1 MTGPERLRP
10 GLYPVEQAIRVE
22 PLEPALPETALAEP
36 AAPAAELLPP
46 EPRRRSRAG
55 RWFLGSVA
63 AFLVAAVSVQAGFFV
78 ADMYQRSLLLG
89 AAMSALLGLAGASG
103 LWWIL
108 AELRQLR
115 RLETVERVREEARR
129 LSRSDAHGEAARFL
143 AHVKPL
149 FIDRPGAAERFRRL
163 EDMVLETHADRDVV
177 ALFQREIIRPLDK
190 EAFRAVTRSAQ
201 WIGVG
206 VSVSPVAA
214 LDALL
219 AVARSLRMIR
229 EIAEVY
235 GFRPGLTS
243 TLVLARHV
251 IRNAALFSAA
261 DVAANLWVQHLGGSL
276 AELVSSKLAEGVYA
290 AVRVSGLGLLTV
302 ETCRPVPF
310 DEDDRP
316 GLDDLR
322 RDILARLTRR

>member
-1 MTGPERLRP
+1 LRP
-10 GLYPVEQAIRVE
+10 GLYPVERATRVE
-22 PLEPALPETALAEP
+22 PLEPAPTAATQIVPEPLAAEP
-36 AAPAAELLPP
+36 
-46 EPRRRSRAG
+46 PRRRSRAG
-55 RWFLGSVA
+55 RWFLA
-63 AFLVAAVSVQAGFFV
+63 AVTGFLVAAVAVQAGFFV
-78 ADMYQRSLLLG
+78 ADMFQRQVLLG
-89 AAMSALLGLAGASG
+89 GLFSALLGLAGASG
-103 LWWIL
+103 AWWIL

-115 RLETVERVREEARR
+115 RLDTVERVREEARR
-129 LSRSDAHGEAARFL
+129 LSLADGHGEAARFL

-163 EDMVLETHADRDVV
+163 EDMVLETHADREVL
-177 ALFQREIIRPLDK
+177 ALFQREIVRPLDK
-190 EAFRAVTRSAQ
+190 EAFRAITRGAQ

-214 LDALL
+214 VDALL
-219 AVARSLRMIR
+219 AIARSLRMIR

-251 IRNAALFSAA
+251 LRNAALVSAT
-261 DVAANLWVQHLGGSL
+261 DVVGNLWVQHLGGRL
-276 AELVSSKLAEGVYA
+276 AGLVSTKLAEGVYA
-290 AVRVSGLGLLTV
+290 AVRVAGLGLLTV

-310 DEDDRP
+310 AADDKP

-322 RDILARLTRR
+322 RDILARLIER

>member
-1 MTGPERLRP
+1 VTGPERLRP
-10 GLYPVEQAIRVE
+10 GLYPVEQATRVE
-22 PLEPALPETALAEP
+22 PLESPPPAIAEP
-36 AAPAAELLPP
+36 AAEPGLEPELLPP
-46 EPRRRSRAG
+46 RRARPG
-55 RWFLGSVA
+55 RWFVGAVA

-78 ADMYQRSLLLG
+78 ADMFQRHVLLG
-89 AAMSALLGLAGASG
+89 ALFSTLLGLAGASG
-103 LWWIL
+103 AWWIL

-129 LSRSDAHGEAARFL
+129 LASSTGHGEAARFL

-149 FIDRPGAAERFRRL
+149 FLERPGAAERFRRL
-163 EDMVLETHADRDVV
+163 EDMVLETHADREVV
-177 ALFQREIIRPLDK
+177 ALFQREIIRPLDR
-190 EAFRAVTRSAQ
+190 EAFRAVTRGAQ

-214 LDALL
+214 VDALL

-251 IRNAALFSAA
+251 MRNAALVSAT
-261 DVAANLWVQHLGGSL
+261 DVVGNLWVQHLGGRL
-276 AELVSSKLAEGVYA
+276 AGLLSTKLAEGVYA
-290 AVRVSGLGLLTV
+290 AVRVAGLGLLTV

-310 DEDDRP
+310 DEDDKP

-322 RDILARLTRR
+322 RDILARLTDR